1 MEWMRGSAQVKTTPC
16 NYQNKHTFL
25 KIHFQPACAN
35 AAPPSTEES
44 FCSQSSIPK
53 MKYDL
58 F

>member
-1 MEWMRGSAQVKTTPC
+1 MRGSAQVKTTPC